1 MQLNAERVCEQITG
15 WLKEKVT
22 AAGASGTVVGL
33 SGGLDSAVAAA
44 LCKRAFPDST
54 LGVIMPIQ
62 SDPLDAALAR
72 ELAVSLNLD
81 VREIDLG
88 PIWEALLNI
97 LEKAVPVTDDDDPA
111 LRLARANVKPRL
123 RMISLY
129 YFAARMNALVIGTD
143 NLSELT
149 IGYFTKYGD
158 GGVDLMPL
166 ANLTKGEVRELA
178 VYLGV
183 PSSIIARKPTAGLWH
198 GQTDE
203 EEMGFSYDVIDHYLL
218 TGEGPAEVAD
228 YIETMRRRSAH
239 KRETPPKGPVPE
251 RASRKSAAIGP
262 SFSSS

>member
-1 MQLNAERVCEQITG
+1 MNAEQVCEQIVQ
-15 WLKEKVT
+15 WLQEKVK
-22 AAGASGTVVGL
+22 AAGAVGTVVGL
-33 SGGLDSAVAAA
+33 SGGLDSAVVAA
-44 LCKRAFPDST
+44 LCKRAFPETT

-62 SDPLDAALAR
+62 SDPQDAALAR
-72 ELAVSLNLD
+72 ELAASLDLE

-88 PIWEALLNI
+88 QIWEALLDT
-97 LEKAVPVTDDDDPA
+97 LEQAMPPA
-111 LRLARANVKPRL
+111 TSDSDSVLRLARANVKPRL

-178 VYLGV
+178 VYLGI
-183 PSSIIARKPTAGLWH
+183 PTAIIARKPTAGLWH

-218 TGEGPAEVAD
+218 TGEGPAEVVD
-228 YIETMRRRSAH
+228 YVETMRKRTAH
-239 KRETPPKGPVPE
+239 KRETPPKGPVPD
-251 RASRKSAAIGP
+251 RVGRKAVG
-262 SFSSS
+262 FGT